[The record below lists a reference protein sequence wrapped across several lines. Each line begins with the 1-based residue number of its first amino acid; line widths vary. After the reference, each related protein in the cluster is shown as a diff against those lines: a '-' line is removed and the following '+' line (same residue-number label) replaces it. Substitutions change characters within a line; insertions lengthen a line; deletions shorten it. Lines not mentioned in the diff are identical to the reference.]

1 MKLDELRQEFPLTEE
16 CTFLNHAATSP
27 LPGRTRAAMTRFI
40 ETRGFVRQVW
50 EEYETLDQDLRR
62 ALSHLINAS
71 PEEIALVQNTA
82 EGINIAAHTI
92 PFQPGDNVIFCD
104 MEYPANVYPWMNLE
118 RRGVEVRILPNHEG
132 GLAVDDLQEY
142 VDQRTRVVAASSVEF
157 LTGFRNDLQSIGEL
171 CKSKGI
177 YFVVDGIQSLG
188 VIPLDVRECHIDMLS
203 CGAPKWLMGPCGI
216 AFFFCRRELIEEMRP
231 AYAGA
236 ESVVDFENF
245 RDYDLTF
252 LPDAR
257 RFEVGTPNLV
267 GMVGLLASVNLLLEV
282 GIEEI
287 QHWTL
292 HLTDVLIED
301 LQERGYQIASCLRPE
316 HRSAIVS
323 FPTPD
328 VQADYDKLIANKVI
342 VSLREN
348 YIRVSPHCYNTE
360 EEVLRVGQVLDGIQ
374 KPGF

>member
-1 MKLDELRQEFPLTEE
+1 MQLNELRQEFPLTEE
-16 CTFLNHAATSP
+16 LTFLNHAATSP

-40 ETRGFVRQVW
+40 EARRFVRRAW
-50 EEYETLDQDLRR
+50 EEYETLDQDLRQ
-62 ALSHLINAS
+62 AAGQLINAS

-82 EGINIAAHTI
+82 EGLNIAAHAL
-92 PFQPGDNVIFCD
+92 PFQPGDNVILCD

-118 RRGVEVRILPNHEG
+118 RRGVEIRIVPNREG
-132 GLAVDDLQEY
+132 GLALDDLEAAI
-142 VDQRTRVVAASSVEF
+142 DQRTRVVAVSSVEF
-157 LTGFRNDLQSIGEL
+157 LTGFRNDLKGIGEL
-171 CKSKGI
+171 CRAKGT

-203 CGAPKWLMGPCGI
+203 CGGPKWLMGPCGQG
-216 AFFFCRRELIEEMRP
+216 FFYCRRELLEEIIP

-236 ESVVDFENF
+236 TSVVDFLNF
-245 RDYDLTF
+245 RDYNLTF

-257 RFEVGTPNLV
+257 RFELGTPNLV
-267 GMVGLLASVNLLLEV
+267 GMAGLLASVSLLLEV

-287 QHWTL
+287 RRWTL

-301 LQERGYQIASCLRPE
+301 LQMRGYQIASCLRPA
-316 HRSAIVS
+316 HRSAIIS

-328 VQADYDKLIANKVI
+328 VEADYEKLVANQVI

-348 YIRVSPHCYNTE
+348 YIRVSPHGYNTE
-360 EEVLRVGQVLDGIQ
+360 EEVLRVGQVLG
-374 KPGF
+374 GNL

>member
-1 MKLDELRQEFPLTEE
+1 MKLEELRQEFPLTEE
-16 CTFLNHAATSP
+16 LTFLNHAATSP
-27 LPGRTRAAMTRFI
+27 LPGRTRAAMARFI
-40 ETRGFVRQVW
+40 ERRRFVRRAW
-50 EEYETLDQDLRR
+50 EEYETLDQDLRQTL
-62 ALSHLINAS
+62 AQLINAS

-82 EGINIAAHTI
+82 EGISIAAHAI
-92 PFQPGDNVIFCD
+92 PFQPGDNVVFCD

-118 RRGVEVRILPNHEG
+118 RRGVEARIIPNREG
-132 GLAVDDLQEY
+132 GLDVDDLEEY
-142 VDQRTRVVAASSVEF
+142 VDEQTRAVAVSSVEF
-157 LTGFRNDLQSIGEL
+157 LTGFRNDLQGIGQF
-171 CKSKGI
+171 CRARGI

-188 VIPLDVRECHIDMLS
+188 VIPLDVRECHIDMLA
-203 CGAPKWLMGPCGI
+203 CGGPKWLVGPCGLG
-216 AFFFCRRELIEEMRP
+216 FFFCRRELIEEMRP

-236 ESVVDFENF
+236 TSVVDFENF

-252 LPDAR
+252 LPDAK

-287 QHWTL
+287 QRWTR

-301 LQERGYQIASCLRPE
+301 LQQRGYRIATCLRPE

-328 VQADYDKLIANKVI
+328 VEADYEELIANQVI

-360 EEVLRVGQVLDGIQ
+360 EEVLRVGQVLGGRDEG
-374 KPGF
+374 

>member
-1 MKLDELRQEFPLTEE
+1 MKLNELRREFPLTEE
-16 CTFLNHAATSP
+16 YTYLDHAATSP
-27 LPGRTRAAMTRFI
+27 LPGRTRVAMTRFI
-40 ETRGFVRQVW
+40 ETRRFVRRAW
-50 EEYETLDQDLRR
+50 EEYDTLDQDLRQ
-62 ALSHLINAS
+62 ALGQLINAS
-71 PEEIALVQNTA
+71 PEEVALVQNTA
-82 EGINIAAHTI
+82 EGINIAAHAI
-92 PFQPGDNVIFCD
+92 PSRPGDNVIFCD

-118 RRGVEVRILPNHEG
+118 RYGVEIRIIPHREG
-132 GLAVDDLQEY
+132 GLALDDLEAY

-171 CKSKGI
+171 CRARGI

-188 VIPLDVRECHIDMLS
+188 VIPLDVRECQIDMFS
-203 CGAPKWLMGPCGI
+203 CGGPKWLMGPCGQG
-216 AFFFCRRELIEEMRP
+216 FFFCRRELIEEMKP

-236 ESVVDFENF
+236 ESVVDFLNF

-252 LPDAR
+252 LPDAK
-257 RFEVGTPNLV
+257 RFELGTDNLA
-267 GMVGLLASVNLLLEV
+267 GKVGLLASVNLLLEV

-287 QHWTL
+287 QRWTL

-301 LQERGYQIASCLRPE
+301 LRKRGYQIASCLQPE

-328 VQADYDKLIANKVI
+328 VQADYDKLIASKVI
-342 VSLREN
+342 ISQREN

-360 EEVLRVGQVLDGIQ
+360 EEMLRVGQVLDGV
-374 KPGF
+374 